1 MRMDRL
7 GEEKL
12 EKKEAKRTRR
22 IVDGGGFT
30 VAATRVIP
38 DREASVNLYDDHI
51 T

>member
-1 MRMDRL
+1 MDRL

-12 EKKEAKRTRR
+12 GKKEARRSRR
-22 IVDGGGFT
+22 IVDGDGFAG
-30 VAATRVIP
+30 AATRVIP